1 MAAAASGTSASCLTR
16 MASSPL
22 LPAPPPM
29 SSADPAL
36 DALWYPFSSG
46 ALRWPEAGPVVF
58 VGARLGPVLRAGS
71 WQGLL
76 CETED
81 RGDFESLQAAGLAVR
96 RQESSPAAAVL
107 LLPPRQREQ
116 ARAEYARAV
125 QRLAAGGL
133 IVVAQSNAAGARSC
147 QSDLERLLG
156 SLQVLSKHQCRV
168 VWSVGE
174 RAIDSEL
181 CAQWAQGDAPRLVEA
196 SGLWSRPGVFAWDR
210 IDAASALLA
219 EQFLPEISGAV
230 ADLGAAHGYLSR
242 ELLGRCPGVT
252 ALDLYE
258 NDARALDLARQNLQ
272 PWAERLPLAFHWHDV
287 RAGLRA
293 RYDHIVCNPPFHGS
307 DGRERIDL
315 GQRFLQVAAGALRP
329 GGSLWLVANRHLP
342 YEATLAGHFEQVRIL
357 AQSGGFKIVQA
368 AGHGRRAAAAR
379 R

>member
-1 MAAAASGTSASCLTR
+1 
-16 MASSPL
+16 
-22 LPAPPPM
+22 M

-46 ALRWPEAGPVVF
+46 ALRWPEAGPVVL

-71 WQGLL
+71 WQGLV

-81 RGDFESLQAAGLAVR
+81 RGDFESLQAAGLQVR
-96 RQESSPAAAVL
+96 RQEDSPAAAVL

-116 ARAEYARAV
+116 ARAEYARAA
-125 QRLAAGGL
+125 QRVSTGGL
-133 IVVAQSNAAGARSC
+133 IAVAQSNAAGARSC
-147 QSDLERLLG
+147 QADMEHLLG
-156 SLQVLSKHQCRV
+156 PVQVLSKHQCRV
-168 VWSVGE
+168 IWHAGE
-174 RAIDSEL
+174 RRIDAAL
-181 CAQWAQGDAPRLVEA
+181 CAQWAQGDSSRLVEA

-219 EQFLPEISGAV
+219 QQLPRELCGSV

-242 ELLGRCPGVT
+242 ELLSRCPGVT

-258 NDARALDLARQNLQ
+258 TDARALDLARRNLQ
-272 PWAERLPLAFHWHDV
+272 PWSERVPLVFHWHDV
-287 RAGLRA
+287 RAGLPG
-293 RYDHIVCNPPFHGS
+293 RYDHIVCNPPFHGN

-315 GQRFLQVAAGALRP
+315 GQAFLQVAARSLRP

-342 YEATLAGHFEQVRIL
+342 YEATLAGHFQQVRII

-368 AGHGRRAAAAR
+368 SGHGRRAALAR